1 MDAVLKI
8 TGVPVT
14 ELKEKYG
21 TPLYVYDEEKLLHQC
36 RQYSQYFSCDAF
48 DTEVLYASK
57 AFSCIEMLRLVKNQ
71 GLSVDVVS
79 MGELFTALKAG
90 ISPDRIYFHGNN
102 KTLEEIQYAL
112 DNHVQTFIVDNLQE
126 AYLLV
131 EEMKT
136 RDYVLHVLLRINP
149 CIEAHTHAYI
159 QTANIDSKFGIHLE
173 SISQIV
179 DLIQTLKQSNHIVF
193 DGFHAHIGSQ
203 IFEKEAFVK
212 EIETMFSLIDTM
224 QKKGILCNT
233 LNLGGGFAVHYT
245 NEDQPIPISVFSS
258 VILETCQ
265 KMQELYQT
273 NIQKILI
280 EPGRSIVAEAGS
292 TLYTVGFIKKTP
304 HKKYVF
310 VDGGMSDNIRPSLYQ
325 AKYEA
330 DIVNHMDQKKTEI
343 VCVAGK
349 CCESGDI
356 LIDSIA
362 LSPCDSGDLLMVY
375 STGAYGFSMFN
386 NYNRNLRPAVVF
398 VKEGN
403 SRLVVKRE
411 TLQELVRGD
420 VCDEDPV

>member
-8 TGVPVT
+8 AGVPVT
-14 ELKEKYG
+14 ELKERYG

-36 RQYSQYFSCDAF
+36 RQYSQCFSCDAF

-149 CIEAHTHAYI
+149 CIEAHTHEYI

-245 NEDQPIPISVFSS
+245 DEDQPIPISVFSS

-265 KMQELYQT
+265 KMQELYHT

-330 DIVNHMDQKKTEI
+330 DIVNHMDQKK
-343 VCVAGK
+343 
-349 CCESGDI
+349 
-356 LIDSIA
+356 
-362 LSPCDSGDLLMVY
+362 
-375 STGAYGFSMFN
+375 N
-386 NYNRNLRPAVVF
+386 N
-398 VKEGN
+398 
-403 SRLVVKRE
+403 
-411 TLQELVRGD
+411 
-420 VCDEDPV
+420 